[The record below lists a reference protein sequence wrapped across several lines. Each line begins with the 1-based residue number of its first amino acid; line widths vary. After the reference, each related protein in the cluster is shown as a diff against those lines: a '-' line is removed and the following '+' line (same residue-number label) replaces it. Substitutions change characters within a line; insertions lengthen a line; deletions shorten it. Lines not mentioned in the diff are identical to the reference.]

1 MRLTLLTLCC
11 CGAALLATPD
21 ASAVTCY
28 LVLDRN
34 DNVVYQDIYPP
45 VDLSDEGAAERKAM
59 RARNEHMIAMETDRC
74 APLEFVPGGPGVAGA
89 RINLENVGDPIV
101 GSTAKPP
108 GNATAAPTT
117 KRTTSPPAS
126 KAAPSNAP
134 AKTTK
139 SGS

>member
-28 LVLDRN
+28 IILDRN

-74 APLEFVPGGPGVAGA
+74 APLEFVPGGAGSGA
-89 RINLENVGDPIV
+89 RINLENMGEPIL
-101 GSTAKPP
+101 GSAAKPL
-108 GNATAAPTT
+108 GNANVAPAG
-117 KRTTSPPAS
+117 KRSTSPPAPKS
-126 KAAPSNAP
+126 APSNAP
-134 AKTTK
+134 AKATK
-139 SGS
+139 GAS

>member
-28 LVLDRN
+28 IILDRN

-74 APLEFVPGGPGVAGA
+74 APLEFVPGGAGTGA
-89 RINLENVGDPIV
+89 RINLENMGDPIL
-101 GSTAKPP
+101 GSAAKPL
-108 GNATAAPTT
+108 GNANAAPTT
-117 KRTTSPPAS
+117 KRSTSPVAPKS
-126 KAAPSNAP
+126 TPSNTPPKA
-134 AKTTK
+134 TK

>member
-28 LVLDRN
+28 IILDRN

-74 APLEFVPGGPGVAGA
+74 APLEFVPGGAGTGA
-89 RINLENVGDPIV
+89 RINLENVGDPIQ
-101 GSTAKPP
+101 GSGAKPA
-108 GNATAAPTT
+108 GNATAAPTA
-117 KRTTSPPAS
+117 KRTTSPPAPKS
-126 KAAPSNAP
+126 APSNAP

>member
-28 LVLDRN
+28 IILDRN

-74 APLEFVPGGPGVAGA
+74 APLEFVPGGAGSGA
-89 RINLENVGDPIV
+89 RINLENMGDPIL
-101 GSTAKPP
+101 GSAAKPL
-108 GNATAAPTT
+108 GNANVAPTG
-117 KRTTSPPAS
+117 KRSTSPPAP
-126 KAAPSNAP
+126 KPAPANAP
-134 AKTTK
+134 AKATK

>member
-1 MRLTLLTLCC
+1 MRTTLLAAVC
-11 CGAALLATPD
+11 CGAIFLGSPH

-74 APLEFVPGGPGVAGA
+74 APLEFVGGAGTGP
-89 RINLENVGDPIV
+89 RINLENMGDPIL
-101 GSTAKPP
+101 GAAKP
-108 GNATAAPTT
+108 ATGA
-117 KRTTSPPAS
+117 PAS
-126 KAAPSNAP
+126 PKRSGASTPPPKP
-134 AKTTK
+134 AQSGGPPKVTK
-139 SGS
+139 GAS

>member
-1 MRLTLLTLCC
+1 MRLTLLTLSL

-28 LVLDRN
+28 IILDRN

-74 APLEFVPGGPGVAGA
+74 APLEFVPGGAGTAGA

-101 GSTAKPP
+101 GSAGKPA
-108 GNATAAPTT
+108 GSATAAPAT
-117 KRTTSPPAS
+117 KRSASPAAPKS
-126 KAAPSNAP
+126 APSNAP
-134 AKTTK
+134 AKATK